1 MENQPLIV
9 ENLLISP
16 KIHVENRE
24 SALWKGWKA
33 ACGAAFSTGF
43 AAVEIFPQKGEAISP
58 ERFLPVHAAVRL
70 RACRASG
77 EAPGEKSPRK
87 RRGHEVKEGRS
98 AAKVTNFV

>member
-43 AAVEIFPQKGEAISP
+43 AAVEIFPQKGKAISP

-70 RACRASG
+70 GAA
-77 EAPGEKSPRK
+77 APLEK
-87 RRGHEVKEGRS
+87 RREKNLPEKG
-98 AAKVTNFV
+98 AVTK